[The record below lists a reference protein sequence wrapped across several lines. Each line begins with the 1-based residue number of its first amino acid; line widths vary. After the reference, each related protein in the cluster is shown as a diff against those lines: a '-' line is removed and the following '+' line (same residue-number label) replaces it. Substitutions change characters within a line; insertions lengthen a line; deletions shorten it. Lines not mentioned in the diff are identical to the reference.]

1 VKYQF
6 IADHDQAYPVTL
18 MCRVLGVV
26 RSGYYRWCK
35 TPVGK
40 RKMADMIL
48 SMHIKDIF
56 KQSRDTYG
64 SYRIQATLV
73 DEGIRC
79 GRKRVAR
86 LVRENDLKP
95 KAVRRF
101 KVMTTDSKHKFPVAS
116 NVLDQD
122 FTAQSPDQIWL
133 SDITYVATAEG
144 WLYLAA
150 VMDLYS
156 RRIVGWAMSDSLHR
170 QLVIDALQMAITARQ
185 PLPGLLHHSDRGSQY
200 ASDEYQALL
209 TQYQMVGTVPV
220 SRQGNCYDNAPMES
234 FFGTFKT
241 ELIFDQDYATR
252 NEAKL
257 DIFEYIEVFY
267 NRYRRHSSLGYKS
280 PANYEA
286 LPLVA

>member
-1 VKYQF
+1 MKYQF
-6 IADHDQAYPVTL
+6 IADHDQEYPVTL

-26 RSGYYRWCK
+26 RSGYYRWRK
-35 TPVGK
+35 APLGK

-56 KQSRDTYG
+56 EQSRDTYG
-64 SYRIQATLV
+64 SYRIHAELL

-79 GRKRVAR
+79 GRERVAR
-86 LVRENDLKP
+86 LARENNLEP
-95 KAVRRF
+95 KATRRF
-101 KVMTTDSKHKFPVAS
+101 KVMTTDSKHKLPVVP
-116 NVLDQD
+116 NVLDQN
-122 FTAQSPDQIWL
+122 FTAKGPDQIWL
-133 SDITYVATAEG
+133 TDITYVPTTEG

-170 QLVIDALQMAITARQ
+170 QLVIDALQMAITTRQ
-185 PLPGLLHHSDRGSQY
+185 PLPELLHHSDRGSQY
-200 ASDEYQALL
+200 ASEDYQALL
-209 TQYQMVGTVPV
+209 TQFHMVGSM
-220 SRQGNCYDNAPMES
+220 SRKGNCYDNAPMES

-241 ELIFDQDYATR
+241 ELTFHYDYDTR
-252 NEAKL
+252 DEARL

-267 NRYRRHSSLGYKS
+267 NRQRRHSALGYKS

>member
-1 VKYQF
+1 MKYQF
-6 IADHDQAYPVTL
+6 IADHDQTYPVTL
-18 MCRVLGVV
+18 MCRILGVA
-26 RSGYYRWCK
+26 RSGYYRWRK
-35 TPVGK
+35 APLGK

-64 SYRIQATLV
+64 SYRIHAELL
-73 DEGIRC
+73 DEGVRC
-79 GRKRVAR
+79 GRERVAR
-86 LVRENDLKP
+86 LARENNLEP

-101 KVMTTDSKHKFPVAS
+101 KVMTTDSKHKLPVAP
-116 NVLDQD
+116 NVLDQN
-122 FTAQSPDQIWL
+122 FTAERPNQIWL
-133 SDITYVATAEG
+133 TDITYVSTTEG

-170 QLVIDALQMAITARQ
+170 QLVIDALQMAVTTRQ

-200 ASDEYQALL
+200 ASEDYQTLL
-209 TQYQMVGTVPV
+209 TQFQMIGSM
-220 SRQGNCYDNAPMES
+220 SRKGNCYDNAPMES

-241 ELIFDQDYATR
+241 ELTFHCDYTTR
-252 NEAKL
+252 NEARL

-267 NRYRRHSSLGYKS
+267 NRYRRHSALGYKS